1 MRDAKPFTRAD
12 LTRSLCAKLNAVV
25 PVICDADDYARWI
38 TEHGLTDVI
47 AGRHD
52 GKPVTFAKGFELVF
66 GERLTLK
73 GAA

>member
-1 MRDAKPFTRAD
+1 MSSAFTRAD

-25 PVICDADDYARWI
+25 PVMCGAEDFARWI
-38 TEHGLTDVI
+38 TENGLLDVI

-52 GKPVTFAKGFELVF
+52 NRPITFAKGFELVF

-73 GAA
+73 RSA